1 MPLFAQQI
9 LLIATRQIGDVLL
22 TTPLL
27 RSLRQAYP
35 DAVIDLLVFAGT
47 EGILAGNSDC
57 SEIYTIPQ
65 HSSLLQQW
73 NLIKKIF
80 FRYDLAI
87 STQSSDKALFYA
99 YLAAKR
105 RVAIVPP
112 WSYRSV
118 WKYWITTAHT
128 VLDDDNTHTV
138 TQNLRLAELLKI
150 PLQYQIV
157 NPYLVADEAILTRL
171 SPFDW
176 KQQDYVVFHL
186 VPLRHY
192 KRWTMTGWQQLA
204 NYFNNQGIRV
214 ILTGSGNTEEM
225 CYIDTAMQGMPDNI
239 LNLAGKLSLSAVATL
254 IRQAK
259 LYVGVDTVVTHLA
272 AATGTLTVAL
282 FGPTNPVKWSPFPCG
297 YTKNIPP
304 FQRVGTQ
311 RVGNVILI
319 QGAGECV
326 PCHQEGCD
334 RHRNSFSQCLE
345 NLSSQTVVNAINSMG

>member
-1 MPLFAQQI
+1 MRLFPQRI

-27 RSLRQAYP
+27 HSLRQAYP
-35 DAVIDLLVFAGT
+35 DVIIDMLVFAGT
-47 EGILAGNSDC
+47 EGVLAGNSDC
-57 SEIYTIPQ
+57 SEIHTLPQ
-65 HSSLLQQW
+65 HSSLKQQW

-80 FRYDLAI
+80 SRYDLAI

-99 YLAAKR
+99 YLAATR
-105 RVAIVPP
+105 RVAVVPT
-112 WSYRSV
+112 WSYRSA
-118 WKYWITTAHT
+118 WKYWITTART
-128 VLDDDNTHTV
+128 VLDDENTHTV
-138 TQNLRLAELLKI
+138 MQNLRLAELLQI
-150 PLQYQIV
+150 SLCYQVV
-157 NPYLVADEAILTRL
+157 NPYLVTDEAILTQL
-171 SPFDW
+171 LPFDW

-186 VPLRHY
+186 VPLRQY

-204 NYFNNQGIRV
+204 YYFDKQGVRI
-214 ILTGSGNTEEM
+214 ILTGSGDAEEM
-225 CYIDTAMQGMPDNI
+225 HAIHTAMQGMPDNI

-272 AATGTLTVAL
+272 AATGTTTVAL
-282 FGPTNPVKWSPFPCG
+282 YGPTNPVKWAPFPCG
-297 YTKNIPP
+297 YAKNTPP

-319 QGAGECV
+319 QGEGECV

-334 RHRNSFSQCLE
+334 RHRDSSSQCLE
-345 NLSSQTVVNAINSMG
+345 KLSSQTVVNTINSMG

>member
-1 MPLFAQQI
+1 MRLFPQRI

-27 RSLRQAYP
+27 HSLRQAYP
-35 DAVIDLLVFAGT
+35 DAIIDMLVFAGT
-47 EGILAGNSDC
+47 EGVLAGNQDC
-57 SEIYTIPQ
+57 SEIYIIPQ
-65 HSSLLQQW
+65 HSSLKQQW

-80 FRYDLAI
+80 SRYDLAI

-99 YLAAKR
+99 YLAATR
-105 RVAIVPP
+105 RVAVVPT
-112 WSYRSV
+112 WSYRSA
-118 WKYWITTAHT
+118 WKYWITTART
-128 VLDDDNTHTV
+128 VLDDENTHTV
-138 TQNLRLAELLKI
+138 MQNLRLAELLQI
-150 PLQYQIV
+150 SLCYQVV
-157 NPYLVADEAILTRL
+157 NPYLVTDEAILTQL
-171 SPFDW
+171 LPFDW

-186 VPLRHY
+186 VPLRQY

-204 NYFNNQGIRV
+204 YYFDKQGVRI
-214 ILTGSGNTEEM
+214 ILTGSGDAEEM
-225 CYIDTAMQGMPDNI
+225 HAIHTAMQGMPDNI

-272 AATGTLTVAL
+272 AATGTTTVAL
-282 FGPTNPVKWSPFPCG
+282 YGPTNPVKWAPFPCG
-297 YTKNIPP
+297 YAKNTPP

-319 QGAGECV
+319 QGEGECV

-334 RHRNSFSQCLE
+334 RHRDSSSQCLE
-345 NLSSQTVVNAINSMG
+345 KLSSQTVVNTINSMG

>member
-1 MPLFAQQI
+1 MRLFPQRI

-27 RSLRQAYP
+27 HSLRQAYP
-35 DAVIDLLVFAGT
+35 DALIDMLVFAGT
-47 EGILAGNSDC
+47 EGVLAGNQDC
-57 SEIYTIPQ
+57 SEIHTLPQ
-65 HSSLLQQW
+65 HSSLKQQW

-80 FRYDLAI
+80 SRYDLAI

-99 YLAAKR
+99 YLAAPY
-105 RVAIVPP
+105 RVAIVPT
-112 WSYRSV
+112 WCYRSA
-118 WKYWITTAHT
+118 WKYWITTSRT
-128 VLDDDNTHTV
+128 VLDDENTHTV
-138 TQNLRLAELLKI
+138 MQNLRLAELLQI
-150 PLQYQIV
+150 PLCYQIV
-157 NPYLVADEAILTRL
+157 NPYLVTDEAILTPL
-171 SPFDW
+171 LPFDW

-186 VPLRHY
+186 IPLRHY

-204 NYFNNQGIRV
+204 HYFDKQGVRI
-214 ILTGSGNTEEM
+214 ILTGSGNVEEM
-225 CYIDTAMQGMPDNI
+225 HAIHTAMQGMPDNI

-272 AATGTLTVAL
+272 AATGTTTVAL
-282 FGPTNPVKWSPFPCG
+282 YGPTNPVKWAPFP
-297 YTKNIPP
+297 YSYAKNTPP

-319 QGAGECV
+319 QGEGECV

-334 RHRNSFSQCLE
+334 RHRDSSSQCLE
-345 NLSSQTVVNAINSMG
+345 KLSSQTVVNAINLMG